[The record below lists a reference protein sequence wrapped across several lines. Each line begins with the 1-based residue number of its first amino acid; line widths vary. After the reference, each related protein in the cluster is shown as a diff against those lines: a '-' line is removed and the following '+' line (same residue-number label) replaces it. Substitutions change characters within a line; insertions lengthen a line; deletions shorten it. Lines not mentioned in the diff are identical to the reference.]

1 MPFTSAGVKPDI
13 IINPH
18 AIPSRMTIGQLKE
31 TLLGKVLVEL
41 GLFGDGTSFG
51 QFDVKDIAAE
61 LLRVGYQAHGEEL
74 MYNGLTG
81 EQHECSVF
89 LGPVFYQRLKHMVN
103 DKSHSRSIGPMVNL
117 TRQPA
122 EGRSRDGGLRFGEME
137 RDCAWYASPILLNCG
152 LSVELGTMENGNYEV
167 MGFDEKSNTL
177 IHSRQTGFMC
187 KGKREC
193 VDVTFQD
200 GRKITFTAN
209 HKMLTSENSW
219 TEISKFVLNETR
231 IKTGLTYPLIKVK
244 EEMELCASWKLSVGT
259 MLLKVNDT
267 NSYFEALAFARIV
280 GYLCADGGI
289 YYINNK
295 KSYKGVI
302 NLGHMIDVN
311 QLIGDLEMFGMIT
324 QNKFKSKNYYSV
336 TIPSDFLYNIMQLK
350 GITVGTKIKQ
360 PAKLPAFILKP
371 DCPLPIVREFLG
383 GLFGGD
389 GHTCVLGMHRG
400 KRDILSSVS
409 FSRTKRSEHLDSLT
423 QMFEDI
429 KKLFARFDIHK
440 ITLQNFKETTYSK
453 TKFTKPSS
461 SKSFQLTLHLD
472 MEELIPFHDKIGFR
486 YCCHKS
492 QRLEAAVSYK
502 RLRNEVTRQH
512 NWLVAKVDELT
523 HFSEIK
529 KENPTKIVHTKGAIE
544 QAVQELEKIEPLV
557 HVYAIPSTHDIT
569 DHLVKG
575 TKFGKF
581 TSKSFPTA
589 EEYLKEIG
597 ALDWFLNDAELKK
610 EEVEEEELE
619 QEQEQEQ
626 EQEVEQE
633 QEQEQ
638 QQECSEASCYGVQ
651 RVCEGLPTM
660 DLKVIDI
667 RPAGEHDVYDIEVED
682 THSFLANGIVAHNC
696 MISHGAS
703 RFTRE
708 RMYDVSDKYSVHVCK
723 KCGLIAS
730 YNDKIHIHH
739 CKTCDNRTDFAYV
752 EIPYACKLLF
762 QELNTMNVAPRL
774 LLS

>member
-1 MPFTSAGVKPDI
+1 
-13 IINPH
+13 
-18 AIPSRMTIGQLKE
+18 
-31 TLLGKVLVEL
+31 
-41 GLFGDGTSFG
+41 
-51 QFDVKDIAAE
+51 
-61 LLRVGYQAHGEEL
+61 
-74 MYNGLTG
+74 
-81 EQHECSVF
+81 
-89 LGPVFYQRLKHMVN
+89 
-103 DKSHSRSIGPMVNL
+103 
-117 TRQPA
+117 
-122 EGRSRDGGLRFGEME
+122 
-137 RDCAWYASPILLNCG
+137 
-152 LSVELGTMENGNYEV
+152 
-167 MGFDEKSNTL
+167 
-177 IHSRQTGFMC
+177 
-187 KGKREC
+187 
-193 VDVTFQD
+193 
-200 GRKITFTAN
+200 
-209 HKMLTSENSW
+209 
-219 TEISKFVLNETR
+219 
-231 IKTGLTYPLIKVK
+231 
-244 EEMELCASWKLSVGT
+244 
-259 MLLKVNDT
+259 
-267 NSYFEALAFARIV
+267 
-280 GYLCADGGI
+280 
-289 YYINNK
+289 
-295 KSYKGVI
+295 
-302 NLGHMIDVN
+302 
-311 QLIGDLEMFGMIT
+311 
-324 QNKFKSKNYYSV
+324 
-336 TIPSDFLYNIMQLK
+336 
-350 GITVGTKIKQ
+350 
-360 PAKLPAFILKP
+360 
-371 DCPLPIVREFLG
+371 
-383 GLFGGD
+383 
-389 GHTCVLGMHRG
+389 
-400 KRDILSSVS
+400 
-409 FSRTKRSEHLDSLT
+409 
-423 QMFEDI
+423 MFEDI

-453 TKFTKPSS
+453 NKFTKPSS

-610 EEVEEEELE
+610 EEVDEEEDSNLIDIEELE
-619 QEQEQEQ
+619 STT
-626 EQEVEQE
+626 
-633 QEQEQ
+633 
-638 QQECSEASCYGVQ
+638 CNKTCYGVQ